1 MFAGMKTPAV
11 FLSHGAQTIA
21 LEGGDYARDLERFGR
36 QIEAP
41 RGLVV
46 FSGHFQEPG
55 PIRIT
60 AAPRPGLI
68 YDFGGFPDEL
78 YRLTYPA
85 PGSPPLASRIGDL
98 LNRAGFASVLDGR
111 RGWDHGLWVPLRLAF
126 PRAEVPVVEVSLPR
140 GAPPAE
146 LMRIGAALAPLRNE
160 GVVLIGSG
168 GIVHNLRK
176 VRPAASGDDVDA
188 WAKEFDRWVADRVE
202 KIEVPE
208 LLSYKTLAPHE
219 NLAVPTTE
227 HFDPLFVVLGSREEG
242 DRVVTLHEGFQYGNI
257 SLRSLALGET
267 GVGKRE
273 TGNGK
278 R

>member
-1 MFAGMKTPAV
+1 MFAVMKTPAL
-11 FLSHGAQTIA
+11 FLSHGAPTIA
-21 LEGGDYARDLERFGR
+21 LDGGDYARDLERFGR
-36 QIEAP
+36 QIESP
-41 RGLVV
+41 RALVV

-68 YDFGGFPDEL
+68 YDFGGFSEEL

-98 LNRAGFASVLDGR
+98 LRGAGFASVPDQR

-126 PRAEVPVVEVSLPR
+126 PRADVPVVEVSIPR

-146 LMRIGAALAPLRNE
+146 LMRIGAALAPLRDE

-176 VRPAASGDDVDA
+176 VRPAAGGGDVDE
-188 WAKEFDRWVADRVE
+188 WAKEFDRWVADRVAE
-202 KIEVPE
+202 MDLGK
-208 LLSYKTLAPHE
+208 LLSYRTLAPHAD
-219 NLAVPTTE
+219 LAVPTTE
-227 HFDPLFVVLGSREEG
+227 HFDPLFVVLGSREDG
-242 DRVVTLHEGFQYGNI
+242 DRAVPIHEGFQYGNI
-257 SLRSLALGET
+257 SLRSFALEEG
-267 GVGKRE
+267 GR
-273 TGNGK
+273 
-278 R
+278 